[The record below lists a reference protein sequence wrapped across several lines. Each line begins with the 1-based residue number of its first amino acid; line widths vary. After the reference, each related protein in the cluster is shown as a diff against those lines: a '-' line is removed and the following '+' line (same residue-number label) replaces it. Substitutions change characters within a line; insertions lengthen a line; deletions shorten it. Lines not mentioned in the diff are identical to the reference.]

1 MSDQMAEGTQQQT
14 IMSAADVREGMADV
28 TASEAVVG
36 ADGVAD
42 KSAAGAEDGVEKT
55 RLEAAEERVAELE
68 GLLEHQ
74 DEKIRKVKADHRR
87 RLKNL
92 NAERNTLEQA
102 LASARIAAENERL
115 RSELERIRRE
125 GSGA

>member
-1 MSDQMAEGTQQQT
+1 MSDQMHEGTQQQT
-14 IMSAADVREGMADV
+14 IMSAADVREGMAGA
-28 TASEAVVG
+28 TANEAATVAAEGAAASAVG
-36 ADGVAD
+36 GESGVD
-42 KSAAGAEDGVEKT
+42 QT
-55 RLEAAEERVAELE
+55 PLEAAEERVAELE

-74 DEKIRKVKADHRR
+74 DAKILRVKADHRR

-115 RSELERIRRE
+115 RSELERIRRA

>member
-1 MSDQMAEGTQQQT
+1 M
-14 IMSAADVREGMADV
+14 
-28 TASEAVVG
+28 
-36 ADGVAD
+36 
-42 KSAAGAEDGVEKT
+42 
-55 RLEAAEERVAELE
+55 
-68 GLLEHQ
+68 
-74 DEKIRKVKADHRR
+74 KADHRR

-115 RSELERIRRE
+115 RSELERIRRA

>member
-1 MSDQMAEGTQQQT
+1 MREQMTESTEQQAVMPAT
-14 IMSAADVREGMADV
+14 EVREGAADV
-28 TASEAVVG
+28 TANGAAVS
-36 ADGVAD
+36 ADEGAD
-42 KSAAGAEDGVEKT
+42 KSAPGAEDGVEKT
-55 RLEAAEERVAELE
+55 PLEAAEERVAELE

-125 GSGA
+125 GSRA

>member
-1 MSDQMAEGTQQQT
+1 MSEQMHESAEKQAV
-14 IMSAADVREGMADV
+14 MPEDEVREGTADV
-28 TASEAVVG
+28 TANEATVS
-36 ADGVAD
+36 ADEVAD
-42 KSAAGAEDGVEKT
+42 KSAADGEGGVDKT
-55 RLEAAEERVAELE
+55 RLEAAEERVTELE

-92 NAERNTLEQA
+92 NAERNTLAQS
-102 LASARIAAENERL
+102 LASARINAENERL

>member
-1 MSDQMAEGTQQQT
+1 MNEQMHEGTQQQT
-14 IMSAADVREGMADV
+14 IMSAADVREGMAGA
-28 TASEAVVG
+28 TANEAATVAAEG
-36 ADGVAD
+36 AAA
-42 KSAAGAEDGVEKT
+42 SAAGGEGGVHQT
-55 RLEAAEERVAELE
+55 PLEAAEERVAELE

-74 DEKIRKVKADHRR
+74 DAKIQRVKADHRR

-115 RSELERIRRE
+115 RSELERIRRA

>member
-1 MSDQMAEGTQQQT
+1 MSEQMTESTEQRAV
-14 IMSAADVREGMADV
+14 MPAADVREGTADV
-28 TASEAVVG
+28 TASEAAVS
-36 ADGVAD
+36 ADEVTD
-42 KSAAGAEDGVEKT
+42 KSAADDESGVKKT

-125 GSGA
+125 GSRA

>member
-14 IMSAADVREGMADV
+14 IMSAAEVREGAADV
-28 TASEAVVG
+28 TASEAAVG

-42 KSAAGAEDGVEKT
+42 KSAPGAEEGVEKT
-55 RLEAAEERVAELE
+55 PLEAAEERVAELE

-74 DEKIRKVKADHRR
+74 DAKIQKVKADHRR

-92 NAERNTLEQA
+92 NAERSALEQA
-102 LASARIAAENERL
+102 LTSARIAAENERL
-115 RSELERIRRE
+115 RSELERIRRA

>member
-14 IMSAADVREGMADV
+14 IVSAADVREGMAGATANEAAVSADEV
-28 TASEAVVG
+28 T
-36 ADGVAD
+36 D
-42 KSAAGAEDGVEKT
+42 KSAAGGESGVHQT
-55 RLEAAEERVAELE
+55 PLEAAEERVAELE

-74 DEKIRKVKADHRR
+74 DAKIQKVKADHRR

-102 LASARIAAENERL
+102 LDAARIAAENERL
-115 RSELERIRRE
+115 RSELERIRRA
-125 GSGA
+125 GSRA

>member
-1 MSDQMAEGTQQQT
+1 MSDQMTEGTQQQT
-14 IMSAADVREGMADV
+14 IMSAADVREGMAGT
-28 TASEAVVG
+28 TANEAATVAAEG
-36 ADGVAD
+36 AAA
-42 KSAAGAEDGVEKT
+42 SAAGGESGVRQT
-55 RLEAAEERVAELE
+55 PLEAAEERVAELE

-74 DEKIRKVKADHRR
+74 DAKIQKVKADHRR

-115 RSELERIRRE
+115 RSELERIRRA

>member
-1 MSDQMAEGTQQQT
+1 MSEQMHEGTGKQ
-14 IMSAADVREGMADV
+14 AAMPAAEVREGAADA
-28 TASEAVVG
+28 TASEAAVG
-36 ADGVAD
+36 ADEGAD
-42 KSAAGAEDGVEKT
+42 KSAPGAEDGVKKT
-55 RLEAAEERVAELE
+55 PLEAAEERVAELE

-115 RSELERIRRE
+115 RSELERIRRA

>member
-1 MSDQMAEGTQQQT
+1 MSEQMHESTEQRAV
-14 IMSAADVREGMADV
+14 MPAADAREGAADV
-28 TASEAVVG
+28 TASEAAVS
-36 ADGVAD
+36 ADGAAD
-42 KSAAGAEDGVEKT
+42 KSAPGAEEGVEKT

-74 DEKIRKVKADHRR
+74 DEKIQKVKADHRR

-102 LASARIAAENERL
+102 LASARVRAENERL
-115 RSELERIRRE
+115 RSELERIRRA
-125 GSGA
+125 GSRA

>member
-14 IMSAADVREGMADV
+14 IMSAADVREGAADV
-28 TASEAVVG
+28 TASEAAVG

-42 KSAAGAEDGVEKT
+42 KSAPGAEDGVEKT
-55 RLEAAEERVAELE
+55 PLEAAEKRVAELE

-74 DEKIRKVKADHRR
+74 DAKIRRVKADHRR

-115 RSELERIRRE
+115 RSELERIRRA

>member
-14 IMSAADVREGMADV
+14 IVSAADVREGMAGA
-28 TASEAVVG
+28 TANEAAVS
-36 ADGVAD
+36 ADEGTD
-42 KSAAGAEDGVEKT
+42 KSAAGGESGVHQT
-55 RLEAAEERVAELE
+55 PLEAAEERVAELE

-74 DEKIRKVKADHRR
+74 DAKIQKVKADHRR

-102 LASARIAAENERL
+102 LDAARIAAENERL
-115 RSELERIRRE
+115 RSELERIRRA
-125 GSGA
+125 GSRA

>member
-1 MSDQMAEGTQQQT
+1 MSEQMTESTEQRAA
-14 IMSAADVREGMADV
+14 MPAADVREGTADV
-28 TASEAVVG
+28 TANEAAVG

-42 KSAAGAEDGVEKT
+42 ESAPGAEDGVEKT

-74 DEKIRKVKADHRR
+74 DAKIQKVKADHRR

>member
-14 IMSAADVREGMADV
+14 IMSAADVREGAADV
-28 TASEAVVG
+28 TASEAAVG
-36 ADGVAD
+36 ADEVAD
-42 KSAAGAEDGVEKT
+42 KSAADGEGGVEKT
-55 RLEAAEERVAELE
+55 PLEAAEERVAELE

-115 RSELERIRRE
+115 RSELERIRRA
-125 GSGA
+125 GSRA